1 MTTSST
7 AATTTETRSV
17 ETSIALPARPER
29 VWQALTQAQELMRWF
44 PPLARVRPGVGGS
57 IFMSWDGSYEGESG
71 IQLWEPP
78 RRLRTAWV
86 TGESVPGSDA
96 APALV
101 VDYALESDSGGGT
114 ILRLVHSGFGR
125 DAAWDGMYDS
135 VSRGW
140 HFELRCLRHYLAHH
154 DGRDR
159 LHAWARMPVRIDR
172 ASAWRKLTGA
182 KGLNAPADFDRLREG
197 DRYAI
202 TTATGDTLRG
212 TVIDNVPQCQF
223 AGTVE
228 GFGGGVV
235 RFHLE
240 PQCDGVGDYVGV
252 WLASWDARP
261 QELVDFK
268 HRWTRQLESLFRE

>member
-1 MTTSST
+1 MTSSSN
-7 AATTTETRSV
+7 AATKAGTRSV
-17 ETSIALPARPER
+17 ETSIALPAPPER

-44 PPLARVRPGVGGS
+44 PPLARVRPGKGGS
-57 IFMSWDGSYEGESG
+57 IFMSWDGLYEGESA

-96 APALV
+96 ELALV

-125 DAAWDGMYDS
+125 DASWDGMYDS

-159 LHAWARMPVRIDR
+159 LHAWARMPVRTDR
-172 ASAWRKLTGA
+172 AAAWRLLMGPR
-182 KGLNAPADFDRLREG
+182 GLNAPADLQNLREG
-197 DRYAI
+197 DRYQL
-202 TTATGDTLRG
+202 TTSTGDTLRG
-212 TVIDNVPQCQF
+212 TVIDNAAHTQF
-223 AGTVE
+223 AATVDA
-228 GFGGGVV
+228 FGGGVV
-235 RFHLE
+235 RFHIE
-240 PQCDGVGDYVGV
+240 PQCDGAGDYAGV
-252 WLASWDARP
+252 WLASWNARP

-268 HRWTRQLESLFRE
+268 RRWTRRLEELFRD